1 MSEAIRYPSGS
12 LRVFAIAGTQ
22 LPFPRLM
29 MALNDWAGRR
39 CDAAVLAQTGR
50 DHARYSHLSAVDF
63 IDQRRFD
70 ACLAE
75 ADLVVAHAGMGTI
88 LSCAELGKPLVVM
101 PRLASQ
107 AEHRNDHQADT
118 ARRMAHLSNVTV
130 AGDAAALGAALDR
143 LAETRTSTS
152 ATPRNP
158 GTDAAAQE
166 LILAL
171 RGFIWDREAPALPV
185 RTGWPRGARA

>member
-1 MSEAIRYPSGS
+1 MTQAIHYPAGS
-12 LRVFAIAGTQ
+12 LRVFAVAGTQ

-29 MALNDWAGRR
+29 MALDDWASRR
-39 CDAAVLAQTGR
+39 GDAAVLAQTGR
-50 DHARYSHLSAVDF
+50 DHARYGHLSAVDF

-107 AEHRNDHQADT
+107 AEHRNDHQLDT

-143 LAETRTSTS
+143 LADTRAC
-152 ATPRNP
+152 ATPRDQ

-171 RGFIWDREAPALPV
+171 RGFIWDREAPALPL
-185 RTGWPRGARA
+185 RTGWPRGAQA

>member
-1 MSEAIRYPSGS
+1 MTEAIRYPSGS

-29 MALNDWAGRR
+29 MALNDWAARR

-130 AGDAAALGAALDR
+130 AGDAAELAAALDR
-143 LAETRTSTS
+143 LAETR
-152 ATPRNP
+152 ATPGLRDR
-158 GTDAAAQE
+158 GSETAAQE
-166 LILAL
+166 LVLAL

-185 RTGWPRGARA
+185 RTGWLRGARA